1 MLIRKATF
9 ADIPQLE
16 RLIPESARGLSSGY
30 YTPEQIEGAIKSV
43 FGVDSQL
50 IIDETYFVAEI
61 DGQLVG
67 CGGWSKRKTLYGGDQ
82 MKPPGHDLLLD
93 PKSEPARIRAF
104 FVHPDWAR
112 RGIGG
117 RIITECESAALA
129 AGFSAIE
136 IIATLPGVPLYQHFG
151 YETVERFQIPLADGV
166 DLPLA
171 RMKKTIR

>member
-1 MLIRKATF
+1 MLIRKGTF

-16 RLIPESARGLSSGY
+16 RLIPESARRLSSGY
-30 YTPEQIEGAIKSV
+30 YTPEQIEGAITHV

-82 MKPPGHDLLLD
+82 MKRPGDDPLLD
-93 PKSEPARIRAF
+93 PKTEPARIRAF

-117 RIITECESAALA
+117 RIIAECETAALD
-129 AGFSAIE
+129 AG
-136 IIATLPGVPLYQHFG
+136 
-151 YETVERFQIPLADGV
+151 
-166 DLPLA
+166 
-171 RMKKTIR
+171 